1 MKRST
6 SFALFVAISMG
17 LVANTLAFTSQYY
30 QDTSCKNKV
39 TSPFAGAPSPL
50 VTPTNGCTLS
60 YNVSTLSYNVSNTIF
75 YTKVITCPSTGSAT
89 IENYLDKA
97 CTTGKIPYTYAVGTC
112 LSNSTAMM
120 PDGAGSLL
128 ISCDKVSSSA
138 SAASV
143 AFIATMIA
151 LLLFVA

>member
-50 VTPTNGCTLS
+50 VTPTNGC
-60 YNVSTLSYNVSNTIF
+60 TLSYNVSNTIF